1 MKKIVAISCYGI
13 IAMLGLTC
21 MLSINT
27 SKGNTEKITN
37 AIEEKETQD
46 KETVVYETTNNYETH
61 NHYEV
66 EPKKEVVVEREVI
79 VEKVIEKPVTIIK
92 EVEKPVPEQP
102 VQKETQEPVQKKPVY
117 DKGITEVLKCEVCEK
132 SGTELKVWYDSNNI
146 KHITCKDRCTNGLG
160 ALYGE

>member
-21 MLSINT
+21 LLSINA
-27 SKGNTEKITN
+27 SAGNTERITN

-46 KETVVYETTNNYETH
+46 KTVVYETTNNYETH

-66 EPKKEVVVEREVI
+66 EPKKEVVVEREII

-92 EVEKPVPEQP
+92 EVEKPAPEQP
-102 VQKETQEPVQKKPVY
+102 VQKETQERVY

-160 ALYGE
+160 LLYGE